1 MSGAREAIASKVMP
15 LCDKWGPPA
24 ASGRAAT
31 DVQKSRQIFA
41 VRHEAV
47 HGGKV
52 VFGGDRGCVG
62 QLRWVEAANELFA
75 IEHFTAQASGI
86 LTHMRDREVNLCVI
100 KQRLDCMLAER
111 NGLDGDARRV
121 LGEVLNEDRHK
132 QRFGGRSCPAG
143 KSGFLRG
150 IEVSRHNQCASNL
163 NQQGCKPS

>member
-1 MSGAREAIASKVMP
+1 MPDHVDLQFVNLEWQVANNEAKCRGVASGDTGLQGSDEWGARSHRKQGDAVVRQVGGLQLHRGVPQQMF
-15 LCDKWGPPA
+15 
-24 ASGRAAT
+24 
-31 DVQKSRQIFA
+31 QKSRQIFA

-100 KQRLDCMLAER
+100 DLPPVAVPPIT
-111 NGLDGDARRV
+111 GGAR
-121 LGEVLNEDRHK
+121 G
-132 QRFGGRSCPAG
+132 
-143 KSGFLRG
+143 
-150 IEVSRHNQCASNL
+150 
-163 NQQGCKPS
+163 